1 MKLKGAYNSGTT
13 YDVGDVVRFD
23 SVAYHLQ
30 HPCPAGTPPV
40 DTRYWGRTSQTINNI
55 VDLCMDA
62 IALADGND
70 LTLANN
76 LTTETTGKALDATQG
91 KALKDALDT
100 LNIPDNISD
109 DAIVLNSSTASSTKQ
124 FIITVDD
131 DGELTATEVTPTE
144 AEETQEGGES

>member
-1 MKLKGAYNSGTT
+1 M
-13 YDVGDVVRFD
+13 
-23 SVAYHLQ
+23 
-30 HPCPAGTPPV
+30 
-40 DTRYWGRTSQTINNI
+40 INDI

-76 LTTETTGKALDATQG
+76 LTTEATGKALDATQG
-91 KALKDALDT
+91 KTLKDALDT
-100 LNIPDNISD
+100 LSGTVPDNISD

-131 DGELTATEVTPTE
+131 DGELTATEVTQPE
-144 AEETQEGGES
+144 EETQEGGES

>member
-1 MKLKGAYNSGTT
+1 MKLKGDYSSETT

-30 HPCPAGTPPV
+30 HPCPAGIPPV
-40 DTRYWGRTSQTINNI
+40 DTRYWGRTSQIISEI
-55 VDLCMDA
+55 VSLCMDA
-62 IALADGND
+62 IAMADSND

-76 LTTETTGKALDATQG
+76 LTTATAGKALDATQG
-91 KALKDALDT
+91 KALKDALDG

-131 DGELTATEVTPTE
+131 DGELTATEVTSAT
-144 AEETQEGGES
+144 EETQEGGGT